1 MKHIHFIAIGGAIM
15 HQLALALQRQGY
27 IVTGSDDEITD
38 PAKSNLKA
46 AGLLPA
52 EFGWFPEKITP
63 PSPSERAGE
72 RSSPDAIVLGMHA
85 KADNPELLA
94 AKKAGIPV
102 YSFPQYVYEVSKNK
116 KRVVVAGSHGKT
128 TITSMIMHILKHQG
142 IQFDYLVGARVAGFD
157 QSVQLTDA
165 PLIILEG
172 DEYPA
177 SVEEKRPKIFFYHPH
192 ISVLSG
198 IAWDH
203 INVFPTYE
211 IYFNQFEQYLKGLDS
226 GVKVFY
232 NNEDNEVR
240 RVIAGNSEK
249 LVALPYQTP
258 PFHYADGF
266 PIMDTADGPV
276 KVSVFGRHN
285 LLNMQAAIDVCM
297 DLGISEKD
305 CYAAIATFT
314 GAARRLEKVKEED
327 GLLVYRDFA
336 HAPSK
341 LKATLTAVRE
351 AYPDHH
357 LVACFEL
364 HTFSSL
370 NEQFLS
376 EYAHSMDSADD
387 AIVYFSHHALGLK
400 GLPPLDPGTV
410 RKYFARNDVNVIDER
425 QKLEE
430 TVRTLIVNQQKP
442 TYPTGRPVFLLLMSS
457 GTFDGIDWNTV
468 SSR

>member
-1 MKHIHFIAIGGAIM
+1 MRNIHFIAIGGAIM
-15 HQLALALQRQGY
+15 HQLALALKKQGY
-27 IVTGSDDEITD
+27 NITGSDDEIND
-38 PAKSNLKA
+38 PAKTNLAA
-46 AGLLPA
+46 AGLLP
-52 EFGWFPEKITP
+52 EKHGWFPEKIL
-63 PSPSERAGE
+63 
-72 RSSPDAIVLGMHA
+72 SSSNGAKPDAIVLGMHA
-85 KADNPELLA
+85 KANNPELIA
-94 AKKAGIPV
+94 AKQAGIPI

-128 TITSMIMHILKHQG
+128 TITSMIMHILKHQN
-142 IQFDYLVGARVAGFD
+142 IEFDFLVGARVAGFD

-165 PLIILEG
+165 PIIILEG

-177 SVEEKRPKIFFYHPH
+177 SVEEKRPKIFFYHPN

-211 IYFNQFEQYLKGLDS
+211 IYFNQFEQYLQGMEP
-226 GVKVFY
+226 GTKVFY
-232 NNEDNEVR
+232 NNEDTEVVR
-240 RVIAGNSEK
+240 AINTEGSAISAV
-249 LVALPYQTP
+249 PYATP
-258 PFHYADGF
+258 PFHYKAGY
-266 PIMDTADGPV
+266 PVMDTNAGPV

-297 DLGISEKD
+297 ELGVTESD
-305 CYAAIATFT
+305 CYKAIASFT
-314 GAARRLEKVKEED
+314 GAARRLEKVKEEN

-341 LKATLTAVRE
+341 LRATLNAVRE

-376 EYAHSMDSADD
+376 EYAHSMDGADE
-387 AIVYFSHHALGLK
+387 AIVYFSHHALNLK
-400 GLPPLDPGTV
+400 GLPNLEPTIV
-410 RKYFARNDVNVIDER
+410 SKYFGRDDIHIIDEKA
-425 QKLEE
+425 KLEAAVAKM
-430 TVRTLIVNQQKP
+430 TSNKQK
-442 TYPTGRPVFLLLMSS
+442 PVFLLLMSS
-457 GTFDGIDWNTV
+457 GTFDGIDWNAV
-468 SSR
+468 SSHGNS

>member
-27 IVTGSDDEITD
+27 KVTGSDDEIND
-38 PAKSNLKA
+38 PAKSNLA
-46 AGLLPA
+46 VAGLLPA
-52 EFGWFPEKITP
+52 SFGWHPEKIN
-63 PSPSERAGE
+63 EK
-72 RSSPDAIVLGMHA
+72 PDAIVLGMHA
-85 KADNPELLA
+85 KADNPELIA
-94 AKKAGIPV
+94 AKATGIPV
-102 YSFPQYVYEVSKNK
+102 YSFPQYVYEVSRNK

-128 TITSMIMHILKHQG
+128 TITSMIMHILRQRG
-142 IQFDYLVGARVAGFD
+142 MDFDYLVGAKVAGFA

-198 IAWDH
+198 VAWDH

-211 IYFNQFEQYLKGLDS
+211 IYFNQFEQYLQGMNAGASLY
-226 GVKVFY
+226 Y
-232 NNEDNEVR
+232 NNEDSEVR
-240 RVIAGNSEK
+240 RVVATAGGK
-249 LVALPYQTP
+249 LSAVPYETP
-258 PFHYADGF
+258 PFHYENGI
-266 PIMDTADGPV
+266 PVMDTKNGPV
-276 KVSVFGRHN
+276 KVSIFGRHN

-297 DLGISEKD
+297 ELGVTEKD
-305 CYAAIATFT
+305 CYEAIASFT
-314 GAARRLEKVKEED
+314 GAARRLEKVKEEED
-327 GLLVYRDFA
+327 LLVYRDFA

-341 LKATLTAVRE
+341 LKATLNAVRE
-351 AYPDHH
+351 AYAGHH

-376 EYAHSMDSADD
+376 EYAHSMDGADE
-387 AIVYFSHHALGLK
+387 AIVYFSHHALSMK
-400 GLPPLDPGTV
+400 GLPNLSPATV
-410 RKYFARNDVNVIDER
+410 KKYFMREDIEVIDE
-425 QKLEE
+425 KELLES
-430 TVRTLIVNQQKP
+430 TVRHMISNKDK
-442 TYPTGRPVFLLLMSS
+442 PVFLLLMSS

-468 SSR
+468 SSHQNS

>member
-1 MKHIHFIAIGGAIM
+1 MKNIHFIAIGGAIM

-46 AGLLPA
+46 AGLLP
-52 EFGWFPEKITP
+52 EQFGWHPEKIT
-63 PSPSERAGE
+63 SKL
-72 RSSPDAIVLGMHA
+72 DAIVLGMHA
-85 KADNPELLA
+85 KSDNPELIA
-94 AKKAGIPV
+94 AKKAGIPI

-128 TITSMIMHILKHQG
+128 TITSMIMHILKHEG
-142 IQFDYLVGARVAGFD
+142 VNFDYLVGARVAGFD

-165 PLIILEG
+165 PLIVLEG

-211 IYFNQFEQYLKGLDS
+211 NYFNQFEQYLRGMDKGARL
-226 GVKVFY
+226 FY
-232 NNEDNEVR
+232 NDEDSEVT
-240 RVIAGNSEK
+240 RVIETSGGELSAT
-249 LVALPYQTP
+249 PYRTP
-258 PFHYADGF
+258 PFHYEDGF
-266 PIMDTADGPV
+266 PVMDTAAGPV

-297 DLGISEKD
+297 ELGIAEKD
-305 CYAAIATFT
+305 CYNAIASFT
-314 GAARRLEKVKEED
+314 GAARRLEKVKEEKN
-327 GLLVYRDFA
+327 LLVYRDFA

-341 LKATLTAVRE
+341 LKATLNAVRE
-351 AYPDHH
+351 AYAGHH

-376 EYAHSMDSADD
+376 EYAHSMDGADE
-387 AIVYFSHHALGLK
+387 AIVYFSHHALDLK
-400 GLPPLDPGTV
+400 GLPPLDPATV
-410 RKYFARNDVNVIDER
+410 QKYFVRNDIHIIDEKG
-425 QKLEE
+425 QLEQE
-430 TVRTLIVNQQKP
+430 VKKMISSKDK
-442 TYPTGRPVFLLLMSS
+442 PVFLLLMSS

-468 SSR
+468 SSQ

>member
-1 MKHIHFIAIGGAIM
+1 M

-27 IVTGSDDEITD
+27 MVTGSDDEITD
-38 PAKSNLKA
+38 PAKSNLSA
-46 AGLLPA
+46 AGLLPVK
-52 EFGWFPEKITP
+52 FGWFPEKITP
-63 PSPSERAGE
+63 GI
-72 RSSPDAIVLGMHA
+72 DAIVLGMHA
-85 KADNPELLA
+85 KGDNPELLA
-94 AKKAGIPV
+94 AKKIGIPV

-128 TITSMIMHILKHQG
+128 TITSMIMHILKHKE
-142 IQFDYLVGARVAGFD
+142 IAFDYLVGARVAGFA

-165 PLIILEG
+165 PIIILEG

-203 INVFPTYE
+203 INVFPTYD
-211 IYFNQFEQYLKGLDS
+211 IYFNQFEQYLQGMDS
-226 GVKVFY
+226 NTRVFY
-232 NNEDNEVR
+232 NNEDSEVR
-240 RVIAGNSEK
+240 RVIETSGAK
-249 LVALPYQTP
+249 LSATPYQTP
-258 PFHYADGF
+258 PFHYENGF
-266 PIMDTADGPV
+266 PVMDTKAGQV

-297 DLGISEKD
+297 ELGVSESD
-305 CYAAIATFT
+305 CYKAISSFT
-314 GAARRLEKVKEED
+314 GAARRLEKVKEEK

-341 LKATLTAVRE
+341 LRATLNAVRE
-351 AYPDHH
+351 AYASHH

-376 EYAHSMDSADD
+376 EYAHSMDAADE

-400 GLPPLDPGTV
+400 GLPPLDPANV
-410 RKYFARNDVNVIDER
+410 KKYFQRNDVIVVDKKE
-425 QKLEE
+425 KLEN
-430 TVRTLIVNQQKP
+430 IVKEMISNKHK
-442 TYPTGRPVFLLLMSS
+442 PVFLLLMSS

-468 SSR
+468 SSQQIS

>member
-1 MKHIHFIAIGGAIM
+1 M
-15 HQLALALQRQGY
+15 HQLAIALQKQGY
-27 IVTGSDDEITD
+27 IITGSDDEITD

-52 EFGWFPEKITP
+52 AYGWFPSKITPQVSP

-72 RSSPDAIVLGMHA
+72 SSPDAIVLGMHA

-102 YSFPQYVYEVSKNK
+102 YSFPQYVYEVSKDK

-142 IQFDYLVGARVAGFD
+142 IQFDYLVGARVAGFE

-165 PLIILEG
+165 PIIVLEG

-211 IYFNQFEQYLKGLDS
+211 IYFNQFEQYLAGMES
-226 GVKVFY
+226 GTKVFY
-232 NNEDNEVR
+232 NNEDSEVQ
-240 RVIAGNSEK
+240 RVVAGSHLKN
-249 LVALPYQTP
+249 ALPYQTP
-258 PFHYADGF
+258 PFHYEGGF
-266 PIMDTADGPV
+266 PVMDTKDGQV

-297 DLGISEKD
+297 ELGVSEKD
-305 CYAAIATFT
+305 CYNAIATFT
-314 GAARRLEKVKEED
+314 GAARRLEKVKEEKD
-327 GLLVYRDFA
+327 LLVYRDFA

-341 LKATLTAVRE
+341 LKATLNAVRE
-351 AYPDHH
+351 AYAGHH

-370 NEQFLS
+370 NEKFLA
-376 EYAHSMDSADD
+376 EYAHSMDAADD
-387 AIVYFSHHALGLK
+387 AIVYFSHHALDLK
-400 GLPPLDPGTV
+400 GLPALDPASV
-410 RKYFARNDVNVIDER
+410 QRYFERNDVNVIDEKT
-425 QKLEE
+425 KLEA
-430 TVRTLIVNQQKP
+430 TVRDMISKK
-442 TYPTGRPVFLLLMSS
+442 GKPVFLLLMSS
-457 GTFDGIDWNTV
+457 GTFDGIDWNSV
-468 SSR
+468 SSHQV

>member
-38 PAKSNLKA
+38 PAKGNLKA
-46 AGLLPA
+46 AGLLP
-52 EFGWFPEKITP
+52 EHFGWFSDKITP
-63 PSPSERAGE
+63 SPGSGKTA
-72 RSSPDAIVLGMHA
+72 PDAIVLGMHA
-85 KADNPELLA
+85 KADNPELIA
-94 AKKAGIPV
+94 AKQAGIPV

-142 IQFDYLVGARVAGFD
+142 INFDYLVGARVAGFE

-165 PLIILEG
+165 PLIVLEG

-192 ISVLSG
+192 ISLLSG
-198 IAWDH
+198 VAWDH

-211 IYFNQFEQYLKGLDS
+211 IYFNQFEQYLQGLDN

-232 NNEDNEVR
+232 NNEDSEVQ
-240 RVIAGNSEK
+240 RVIAGNGQNIAP
-249 LVALPYQTP
+249 VPYQTP
-258 PFHYADGF
+258 PFHYEDGF
-266 PIMDTADGPV
+266 PVMDTAAGPV

-297 DLGISEKD
+297 ELGVAEKD
-305 CYAAIATFT
+305 CYAAIASFT
-314 GAARRLEKVKEED
+314 GAARRLEKVKEEE

-341 LKATLTAVRE
+341 LKATLNAVRE

-370 NEQFLS
+370 NEKFLS
-376 EYAHSMDSADD
+376 EYEHSMDAADD
-387 AIVYFSHHALGLK
+387 AIVYFSHHALDLK
-400 GLPPLDPGTV
+400 GLPPLDREAV

-425 QKLEE
+425 PKLEE
-430 TVRTLIVNQQKP
+430 TVKKLITNKDK
-442 TYPTGRPVFLLLMSS
+442 PVFLLLMSS
-457 GTFDGIDWNTV
+457 GTFDGIDWNAV
-468 SSR
+468 SSH

>member
-1 MKHIHFIAIGGAIM
+1 MKNIHFIAIGGAIM

-27 IVTGSDDEITD
+27 KVTGSDDEITD
-38 PAKSNLKA
+38 PAKSNLLA
-46 AGLLPA
+46 AGLLP
-52 EFGWFPEKITP
+52 EKFGWDPGKIIPGTT
-63 PSPSERAGE
+63 
-72 RSSPDAIVLGMHA
+72 DAVVLGMHA

-94 AKKAGIPV
+94 AKNAGIPI
-102 YSFPQYVYEVSKNK
+102 YSFPQYVYEVSKDK

-128 TITSMIMHILKHQG
+128 TITSMIMHILKHEG
-142 IQFDYLVGARVAGFD
+142 VDFDYLVGARVAGFA

-165 PLIILEG
+165 PIIILEG

-211 IYFNQFEQYLKGLDS
+211 IYFSQFEHYLQGMDDNTM
-226 GVKVFY
+226 VFY
-232 NNEDNEVR
+232 NNEDSEVR
-240 RVIAGNSEK
+240 RVIETAGQK
-249 LVALPYQTP
+249 LTAIPYETP
-258 PFHYADGF
+258 PYHYEDGF
-266 PIMDTADGPV
+266 PVMDTNDGPI

-297 DLGISEKD
+297 ELGITEKN
-305 CYAAIATFT
+305 CYLAIASFT
-314 GAARRLEKVKEED
+314 GAARRLEKVKEEEN
-327 GLLVYRDFA
+327 LLVYRDFA

-341 LKATLTAVRE
+341 LKATLNAVRE
-351 AYPDHH
+351 AYPGHH

-376 EYAHSMDSADD
+376 EYAHSMDAADE
-387 AIVYFSHHALGLK
+387 AIVYFSHHALDLK
-400 GLPPLDPGTV
+400 GLPPLDPAAV
-410 RKYFARNDVNVIDER
+410 KKYFMRDNLNIIDKKPELEDTVKAMASN
-425 QKLEE
+425 KL
-430 TVRTLIVNQQKP
+430 K
-442 TYPTGRPVFLLLMSS
+442 PVFLLLMSS
-457 GTFDGIDWNTV
+457 GTFDGIDWNSV
-468 SSR
+468 SSQ